1 MFDTSMQEAL
11 HKSTLMTRKQKQE
24 FITLEHFLLCALNT
38 KIVSDFINSE
48 LEEPVIDQLKVELEK
63 FIKKNHKPIPRLT
76 SQYNPEPTIGL
87 HRCIEKALKQAQG
100 AGKNSISAL
109 HVILTMFEEDES
121 FAVYLLESNNITPLV
136 VMEFLSGQPGAGA
149 PTTLGNAKED
159 PLKKYCENLNDKY
172 KNNEFSP
179 LIGRTDEI
187 NRVLEVLSRKTKNN
201 PLLVGDP
208 GVGKTAIGEGLAELS
223 VENKLPEKFADLKVY
238 GLDLAALL
246 AGSKYRGDFEARMKS
261 LLNELKNTKN
271 PLLFIDE
278 IHSIV
283 GAGTTSGSNVDFAS
297 LLKPSLTDSHLKVVG
312 TTTYSEY
319 RKHFAKDQAL
329 SRRFQPVFIEE
340 PSEADC
346 LMILEGTKSAYE
358 EFHKVSIDFSALE
371 ATIELSGKHMPDKNF
386 PDKAFDVLDE
396 TCAHETTINK
406 VFLITAKEIK
416 STFKRLYKV
425 STDQVDKK
433 SSELVL
439 DLKENLKKNIYGQDS
454 AIEELYSSILV
465 AYSGLKS
472 KEKPLGSFLFTG
484 PTGVGKTELSKQ
496 LASHM
501 NIPFIRFDM
510 SEYMEKHSVS
520 RLIGAPPG
528 YVGHDEGGRLTD
540 EVSKH
545 PHCVLLL
552 DEIEKAHPDV
562 INVLLQVMDSGALTD
577 SIGKKTYFNN
587 CVLIMTSNSGAREA
601 DKGSIGF
608 FDAPGS
614 DFSDRAIKEFFTPE
628 FLNRLTS
635 IVKFKSLSPEL
646 LIQVVTKELE
656 ELKKDLTGQN
666 IDLSW
671 NSEVSEWIQKQTY
684 EKGMGA
690 RPFERFINRQVRTKL
705 AELILKQQ
713 QETMN
718 KLDKNKDKNKQLSFT
733 LELDQEKKELT
744 FKTNS

>member
-1 MFDTSMQEAL
+1 MHYGALIMFDTSMQEAL
-11 HKSTLMTRKQKQE
+11 HKSTLLTRKQKQE

-38 KIVSDFINSE
+38 KTVSEFMNSE
-48 LEEPVIDQLKVELEK
+48 LEEPVIDQLKVDLTN
-63 FIKKNHKPIPRLT
+63 FIKKTHQPIPRLT

-121 FAVYLLESNNITPLV
+121 YAVYLLEQNEITPLV

-149 PTTLGNAKED
+149 AAALNTKED
-159 PLKKYCENLNDKY
+159 PLKKFCENLNDKY
-172 KNNEFSP
+172 KNKDFAP
-179 LIGRTDEI
+179 LIGRETEI
-187 NRVLEVLSRKTKNN
+187 KRVLEVLSRKTKNN

-223 VENKLPEKFADLKVY
+223 VEKRLPEKFSELQIF

-261 LLNELKNTKN
+261 LLSELKNIKN

-329 SRRFQPVFIEE
+329 SRRFQPIFIDE
-340 PSEADC
+340 PSEANC
-346 LMILEGTKSAYE
+346 LKILEGTKSAYE
-358 EFHKVSIDFSALE
+358 EFHKVSIDYSALE
-371 ATIELSGKHMPDKNF
+371 TTVELAGKHMPDKKF

-406 VFLITAKEIK
+406 NFLISAKEIK
-416 STFKRLYKV
+416 ATFKRLYKV
-425 STDQVDKK
+425 STDQVDKT

-439 DLKENLKKNIYGQDS
+439 DLKESLKTNIYGQDD

-472 KEKPLGSFLFTG
+472 KDKPLGSFLFTG

-501 NIPFIRFDM
+501 NIPFVRFDM

-528 YVGHDEGGRLTD
+528 YIGHDEGGRLTD

-562 INVLLQVMDSGALTD
+562 INVLLQVMDSGSLTD

-614 DFSDRAIKEFFTPE
+614 DFSDKAIKEFFTPE
-628 FLNRLTS
+628 FLNRLTA
-635 IVKFKSLSPEL
+635 IVKFKALNFEQL
-646 LIQVVTKELE
+646 VRVVEKELND
-656 ELKKDLTGQN
+656 LKKDLHNQN
-666 IDLSW
+666 IELKWS
-671 NSEVSEWIQKQTY
+671 SAVPKWIQEKAY

-690 RPFERFINRQVRTKL
+690 RPFERFINRKIRTKL
-705 AELILKQQ
+705 AELILKNQSPQ
-713 QETMN
+713 SDN
-718 KLDKNKDKNKQLSFT
+718 KLSFT
-733 LELDQEKKELT
+733 LKLDHEKKELT
-744 FKTNS
+744 FTPTN